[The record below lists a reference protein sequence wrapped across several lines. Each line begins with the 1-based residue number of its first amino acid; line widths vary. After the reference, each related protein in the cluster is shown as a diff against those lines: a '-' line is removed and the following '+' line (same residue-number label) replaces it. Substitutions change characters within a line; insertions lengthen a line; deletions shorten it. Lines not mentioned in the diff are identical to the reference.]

1 MVAKK
6 RDHNTMLRRPAPAA
20 MLLTILL
27 ALGIS
32 GVADYLVVV
41 LLAAAF
47 FAALNHAL
55 AQNGI
60 FGTGEAFP
68 SAELLDELACTLRS
82 MPPEAAFA
90 ELYRSHPTRPE
101 LFHIVRSIAE
111 GRPLS
116 QSLRAVALEF
126 GNTTGIFPIIADLLS
141 YDANAAA
148 DGISRI
154 AEVQREKQRMRAE
167 LDEKVAILSFRST
180 ILSLIGSA
188 SMAIIAFSFPLLGAA
203 GPSSSTAAVG
213 NIPLL
218 HFDAPAFFSLLSVA
232 LLSSCLS
239 SMLVRGNSPLK
250 PLLLPAVIYLSTYVI
265 LILTIGSTL

>member
-1 MVAKK
+1 
-6 RDHNTMLRRPAPAA
+6 

-55 AQNGI
+55 AQKGI
-60 FGTGEAFP
+60 FDTGEAFP

-90 ELYRSHPTRPE
+90 ALYRSHPTRPE
-101 LFHIVRSIAE
+101 LSHIMRSIAE
-111 GRPLS
+111 GRSLS
-116 QSLRAVALEF
+116 QSLRSVALEF

-141 YDANAAA
+141 YDADAAA

-154 AEVQREKQRMRAE
+154 AAVQREKQRLRSE
-167 LDEKVAILSFRST
+167 LDEKVAVLSFRST

-188 SMAIIAFSFPLLGAA
+188 SLAIIAFSFPLLGTA
-203 GPSSSTAAVG
+203 GAPSSTAGVG
-213 NIPLL
+213 SIPPFR
-218 HFDAPAFFSLLSVA
+218 FDAAAFLSLLSVA
-232 LLSSCLS
+232 LMSSCLS
-239 SMLVRGNSPLK
+239 SKLVRGNSPLK
-250 PLLLPAVIYLSTYVI
+250 PLLLPVAIYLSTYVI
-265 LILTIGSTL
+265 LILTMGSTL